1 MRRFKKLIACLL
13 MFTLIFSAA
22 LPAVAVGTKAPAEAL
37 SNTDALKETVSNR
50 FYQLVDRLIRI
61 LGRVLN
67 TLIPG
72 LNWTGKIP
80 AMKDYTAENFY
91 PGKASFD
98 TAPAA
103 DARWQ
108 MGFGEASF
116 LTDIDPLD
124 GSYYIA
130 GALGFTEG
138 NVPVEV
144 ADDQG
149 VNTFAL
155 SDGVT
160 TVTFSSI
167 DGFGLTR
174 GDVLEVRCRLSA
186 FAAEHGIDAI
196 NISSIHQHSCIDT
209 LGLGAP
215 ILPAVL
221 RNPTDILLGGKHLV
235 TGKTDAFMEA
245 FYTAV
250 TESVIGAVE
259 SLTPGALYYGAADIS
274 EHINDKRDPQCFDP
288 NFNRLRFV
296 PDNGGREI
304 IVGQTCIHPVTV
316 PSDSHVLSAD
326 YPYYVEQYVNEHMD
340 ADFVFMQGA
349 QLAISSHAGTFTYN
363 SEDGAT
369 ARAEAMGKT
378 LGEKLCAITEET
390 EIEPLLNI
398 AYTEVTVPVD
408 NPIHIIAGREGLLSS
423 VFVRDGLG
431 YSVITELGYM
441 ELGAA
446 LGVVLAPGEIE
457 PAILWGGAPAA
468 EETWTGKS
476 WDYAPWQQVCGA
488 DKLLCFGLCNDQIGY
503 ILCDNDYRSMLT
515 ENEEVNAASQHAG
528 SILSEAFTS
537 LIAKVK

>member
-1 MRRFKKLIACLL
+1 MRRFKKLISCLL
-13 MFTLIFSAA
+13 MFTLVFTAA
-22 LPAVAVGTKAPAEAL
+22 LPALAAGTQPL
-37 SNTDALKETVSNR
+37 SVHTDTVKETLSNR

-80 AMKDYTAENFY
+80 SLKDYTAENFY

-124 GSYYIA
+124 GSFYIA
-130 GALGFTEG
+130 GKIGFTEG
-138 NVPVEV
+138 NVPVAV

-174 GDVLEVRCRLSA
+174 GDVLEVRRRLA
-186 FAAEHGIDAI
+186 DFAAEHGIDAI
-196 NISSIHQHSCIDT
+196 NVSSIHQHSCIDT

-215 ILPAVL
+215 ILPAL
-221 RNPTDILLGGKHLV
+221 LKNPAGILLGGRNLV
-235 TGKTDAFMEA
+235 TGKTDAFMES
-245 FYTAV
+245 FYAAV
-250 TESVIGAVE
+250 TESVIEAVE
-259 SLTPGALYYGAADIS
+259 ALTPGALYYGAADIS

-296 PDNGGREI
+296 PDNGGRQI
-304 IVGQTCIHPVTV
+304 VVGQTCIHPVTV
-316 PSDSHVLSAD
+316 SGDSHVLSAD
-326 YPYYVEQYVNEHMD
+326 YPYYVERYVNEHMN
-340 ADFVFMQGA
+340 ADFVFLQGA
-349 QLAISSHAGTFTYN
+349 ELAISSHAGTFRYDPV
-363 SEDGAT
+363 DGAT

-378 LGEKLCAITEET
+378 LGAKLCAITEET
-390 EIEPLLNI
+390 EIEPLLNV
-398 AYTEVTVPVD
+398 AFTEVTVPVD
-408 NPIHIIAGREGLLSS
+408 NPIHTVAGREGLLSS

-441 ELGAA
+441 ELGGSIGAA
-446 LGVVLAPGEIE
+446 LVPGEIE

-468 EETWTGKS
+468 ADTWTGEG

-488 DKLLCFGLCNDQIGY
+488 EKLLCFGLCNDQIGY

-528 SILSEAFTS
+528 SILSEAFAA

>member
-1 MRRFKKLIACLL
+1 MRRFKKLISCLL
-13 MFTLIFSAA
+13 MFTLVFTAA
-22 LPAVAVGTKAPAEAL
+22 LPALAAGTQPL
-37 SNTDALKETVSNR
+37 SVQTDTLKETVSNR

-98 TAPAA
+98 TAPA
-103 DARWQ
+103 DNARWR

-124 GSYYIA
+124 GSFYIA
-130 GALGFTEG
+130 GKIGFTEG
-138 NVPVEV
+138 NVPVAV

-174 GDVLEVRCRLSA
+174 GDVLEVRRRLA
-186 FAAEHGIDAI
+186 DFAAEHGIDAI
-196 NISSIHQHSCIDT
+196 NVSSIHQHSCIDT

-274 EHINDKRDPQCFDP
+274 EHINDKRDPQSFDP

-296 PDNGGREI
+296 PDNGGRQI
-304 IVGQTCIHPVTV
+304 VVGQTCIHPVTV
-316 PSDSHVLSAD
+316 SGDSHVLSAD
-326 YPYYVEQYVNEHMD
+326 YPYYVERYVNEHMN
-340 ADFVFMQGA
+340 ADFVFLQGA
-349 QLAISSHAGTFTYN
+349 ELAISSHAGTFSYDPA
-363 SEDGAT
+363 DGAT
-369 ARAEAMGKT
+369 ARAEAMGRT

-390 EIEPLLNI
+390 EIEPLLNV
-398 AYTEVTVPVD
+398 AFTEVTVPVD
-408 NPIHIIAGREGLLSS
+408 NPIHTVAGREGLLSS

-446 LGVVLAPGEIE
+446 IGVVLAPGEIE

-468 EETWTGKS
+468 ADTWTGEG
-476 WDYAPWQQVCGA
+476 WDYAPWQQECGA
-488 DKLLCFGLCNDQIGY
+488 EKLLCFGLCNDQIGY

-528 SILSEAFTS
+528 SILSEAFAA

>member
-1 MRRFKKLIACLL
+1 MRRFKKLISCLL
-13 MFTLIFSAA
+13 MFTLVFTAA
-22 LPAVAVGTKAPAEAL
+22 LPALAAGTQPL
-37 SNTDALKETVSNR
+37 SVHTDTVKETLSNR

-80 AMKDYTAENFY
+80 SLKDYTAENFY
-91 PGKASFD
+91 AGKAAFD
-98 TAPAA
+98 TASA
-103 DARWQ
+103 DNARWQ

-124 GSYYIA
+124 GSFYIA
-130 GALGFTEG
+130 GAIGFTEG
-138 NVPVEV
+138 NVPAAV

-155 SDGVT
+155 SAGVT
-160 TVTFSSI
+160 TVTFSSV

-174 GDVLEVRCRLSA
+174 GDVLEVRRRLA
-186 FAAEHGIDAI
+186 DFAAEHGIDAI
-196 NISSIHQHSCIDT
+196 NVSSIHQHSCIDT

-215 ILPAVL
+215 ILPAL
-221 RNPTDILLGGKHLV
+221 LKNPAGILLGGKNLV

-250 TESVIGAVE
+250 TESVMQAVE
-259 SLTPGALYYGAADIS
+259 SLTPGTLYYGAADIS

-304 IVGQTCIHPVTV
+304 LVGQTCIHPVTV
-316 PSDSHVLSAD
+316 PGDSHVLSAD
-326 YPYYVEQYVNEHMD
+326 YPYYVERYVNGHMN
-340 ADFVFMQGA
+340 ADFVFLQGA
-349 QLAISSHAGTFTYN
+349 ELAISSHAGTFSYDPA
-363 SEDGAT
+363 DGAT
-369 ARAEAMGKT
+369 ARAEAMGRT
-378 LGEKLCAITEET
+378 LGAKLCAITEET
-390 EIEPLLNI
+390 EILPLLNV
-398 AYTEVTVPVD
+398 AFTEVTVPVD
-408 NPIHIIAGREGLLSS
+408 NPIHTVAGREGLLSS

-441 ELGAA
+441 ELGGSI
-446 LGVVLAPGEIE
+446 GVSLVPGEIE

-468 EETWTGKS
+468 ADTWTGEG

-488 DKLLCFGLCNDQIGY
+488 EKLLCFGLCNDQIGY
-503 ILCDNDYRSMLT
+503 ILCDNDYRSLLT

-528 SILSEAFTS
+528 SILSEAFAA
-537 LIAKVK
+537 LVEKVK